1 MASDAELI
9 KEVARRGEEME
20 RDEERVEHES
30 GIYNLSSETRELRNA
45 GRKLVSDE
53 DDAVNEDRQLI
64 GAVKELQES
73 VIAQRAD
80 ITRAVKKMNQML
92 YEMRNMVER
101 VESIYT
107 EAKDDEHAMQQAA
120 LNGVNKAQLKAEEIT
135 LRRTLRNARTDIVR
149 KQMRD
154 AKRETLFSDMREEEL
169 NRLTSPYSVIRE
181 EMLFEVLDSEVLV
194 LDASLGGAISSLPET
209 EQAIILLYYFAE
221 WTDKRIA
228 AELGCPRST
237 VQLKRTRAL
246 DMLRKYLEEE
256 GVCCRD
262 RDEL

>member
-73 VIAQRAD
+73 VIAQRVD

-135 LRRTLRNARTDIVR
+135 LRNIDEATQRSKKVIDTMALESKRRIERLAMVTLPDRMFHFLKWTAL
-149 KQMRD
+149 M
-154 AKRETLFSDMREEEL
+154 
-169 NRLTSPYSVIRE
+169 
-181 EMLFEVLDSEVLV
+181 LV
-194 LDASLGGAISSLPET
+194 LF
-209 EQAIILLYYFAE
+209 ILVHIVWQMF
-221 WTDKRIA
+221 
-228 AELGCPRST
+228 S
-237 VQLKRTRAL
+237 
-246 DMLRKYLEEE
+246 
-256 GVCCRD
+256 
-262 RDEL
+262 

>member
-9 KEVARRGEEME
+9 KEVARRGENME

-53 DDAVNEDRQLI
+53 DGAMNEDRQLI
-64 GAVKELQES
+64 GAVKQLQES
-73 VIAQRAD
+73 VTAQRAV
-80 ITRAVKKMNQML
+80 ISRAVKKMNQML

-135 LRRTLRNARTDIVR
+135 LRNIDEATQRSKKVIDTMALESKRRIERLAMVTLPDRMFHFLKWTAL
-149 KQMRD
+149 M
-154 AKRETLFSDMREEEL
+154 
-169 NRLTSPYSVIRE
+169 
-181 EMLFEVLDSEVLV
+181 LV
-194 LDASLGGAISSLPET
+194 LF
-209 EQAIILLYYFAE
+209 ILVHIVWQMF
-221 WTDKRIA
+221 
-228 AELGCPRST
+228 
-237 VQLKRTRAL
+237 
-246 DMLRKYLEEE
+246 
-256 GVCCRD
+256 
-262 RDEL
+262 

>member
-9 KEVARRGEEME
+9 KEVARRGENME

-45 GRKLVSDE
+45 GRKLVSGE
-53 DDAVNEDRQLI
+53 DDVVNEDRQLI

-135 LRRTLRNARTDIVR
+135 LRNIDEATQRSKKVIDTMAVESKRRIERLAMVTLPDRMFHFLKWTAL
-149 KQMRD
+149 M
-154 AKRETLFSDMREEEL
+154 
-169 NRLTSPYSVIRE
+169 
-181 EMLFEVLDSEVLV
+181 LV
-194 LDASLGGAISSLPET
+194 LF
-209 EQAIILLYYFAE
+209 ILVHIVWQMF
-221 WTDKRIA
+221 
-228 AELGCPRST
+228 
-237 VQLKRTRAL
+237 
-246 DMLRKYLEEE
+246 
-256 GVCCRD
+256 
-262 RDEL
+262 

>member
-101 VESIYT
+101 VESI
-107 EAKDDEHAMQQAA
+107 
-120 LNGVNKAQLKAEEIT
+120 
-135 LRRTLRNARTDIVR
+135 
-149 KQMRD
+149 
-154 AKRETLFSDMREEEL
+154 
-169 NRLTSPYSVIRE
+169 
-181 EMLFEVLDSEVLV
+181 
-194 LDASLGGAISSLPET
+194 
-209 EQAIILLYYFAE
+209 
-221 WTDKRIA
+221 
-228 AELGCPRST
+228 
-237 VQLKRTRAL
+237 
-246 DMLRKYLEEE
+246 
-256 GVCCRD
+256 
-262 RDEL
+262 

>member
-135 LRRTLRNARTDIVR
+135 LRNIDEATQRSKKVIDTMALESKRRIERLAMVTLPDRMFHFLKWMAL
-149 KQMRD
+149 M
-154 AKRETLFSDMREEEL
+154 
-169 NRLTSPYSVIRE
+169 
-181 EMLFEVLDSEVLV
+181 LV
-194 LDASLGGAISSLPET
+194 LF
-209 EQAIILLYYFAE
+209 ILVHIVWQMF
-221 WTDKRIA
+221 
-228 AELGCPRST
+228 S
-237 VQLKRTRAL
+237 
-246 DMLRKYLEEE
+246 
-256 GVCCRD
+256 
-262 RDEL
+262 

>member
-9 KEVARRGEEME
+9 KEVARRGENME

-135 LRRTLRNARTDIVR
+135 LRNIDEATQRSKKVIDTMALESKRRIERLAMVTLPDRMFHFLKWTAL
-149 KQMRD
+149 M
-154 AKRETLFSDMREEEL
+154 
-169 NRLTSPYSVIRE
+169 
-181 EMLFEVLDSEVLV
+181 LV
-194 LDASLGGAISSLPET
+194 LF
-209 EQAIILLYYFAE
+209 ILVHIVWQMF
-221 WTDKRIA
+221 
-228 AELGCPRST
+228 
-237 VQLKRTRAL
+237 
-246 DMLRKYLEEE
+246 
-256 GVCCRD
+256 
-262 RDEL
+262 